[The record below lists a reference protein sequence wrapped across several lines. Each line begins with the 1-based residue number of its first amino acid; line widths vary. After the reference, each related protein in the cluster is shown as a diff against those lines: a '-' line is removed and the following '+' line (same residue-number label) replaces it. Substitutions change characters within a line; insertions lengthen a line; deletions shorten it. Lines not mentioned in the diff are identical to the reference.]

1 MIIVY
6 STDEFKPDTQYRRVF
21 LYEDDGDA
29 IMTGLLYEDE
39 LEDDAELEYD
49 GPDE

>member
-6 STDEFKPDTQYRRVF
+6 STDEFKPDTEYRRVF

-29 IMTGLLYEDE
+29 IMTGLMYEDE
-39 LEDDAELEYD
+39 LEDDYD